1 MECYRSWTRPVPIA
15 LAVAQL
21 GIGTNTIRC
30 AEPRNGY
37 KTFRGEPTDSGRG
50 LPLRGIVTM
59 QTQRER
65 FGLVPWIVSIV
76 SIAAIGFGVFRKA
89 VAFSETNGAADG
101 APVVLE
107 LFPSEGCSS
116 CPPADALI
124 SELGASSKS
133 VIPLAYHVDYWNH
146 LGWADPFSSRQW
158 SERQSDYAR
167 AMNLDGEY
175 TPQMV
180 ISGAWQCG
188 GSDAGSIE
196 RAVSAAHATSPR
208 GRISI
213 QTSLAAA
220 GSRKLQVK
228 VNAQLLSSAG
238 PGRLVVMLAI
248 YENGLVSKIGAGEN
262 GGREINY
269 DYTVRKLLPAFELD
283 ATQPGSFVQE
293 MTIDLDPSW
302 SLEHLGVAA
311 FIQDPTSLRIDGA
324 SAQYPVAKN

>member
-1 MECYRSWTRPVPIA
+1 
-15 LAVAQL
+15 
-21 GIGTNTIRC
+21 
-30 AEPRNGY
+30 
-37 KTFRGEPTDSGRG
+37 
-50 LPLRGIVTM
+50 M

-76 SIAAIGFGVFRKA
+76 TIAAIGFGVFRKA

-107 LFPSEGCSS
+107 LFTSEGCSS

-196 RAVSAAHATSPR
+196 RAVAAARSALPL
-208 GRISI
+208 GRTSI
-213 QTSLAAA
+213 QTSLADH

-228 VNAQLLSSAG
+228 ITAQMLNTAG
-238 PGRLVVMLAI
+238 TGPHVVMLAL

-262 GGREINY
+262 GGREIAY

-283 ATQPGSFVQE
+283 GAKGASASKE
-293 MTIDLDPSW
+293 LNIELDDSW
-302 SLEHLGVAA
+302 SLAHLGVAA
-311 FIQDPTSLRIDGA
+311 FIQDSTSLKIEGA
-324 SAQYPVAKN
+324 TSKYPIAKN

>member
-1 MECYRSWTRPVPIA
+1 
-15 LAVAQL
+15 
-21 GIGTNTIRC
+21 
-30 AEPRNGY
+30 
-37 KTFRGEPTDSGRG
+37 
-50 LPLRGIVTM
+50 
-59 QTQRER
+59 
-65 FGLVPWIVSIV
+65 
-76 SIAAIGFGVFRKA
+76 
-89 VAFSETNGAADG
+89 
-101 APVVLE
+101 
-107 LFPSEGCSS
+107 
-116 CPPADALI
+116 
-124 SELGASSKS
+124 
-133 VIPLAYHVDYWNH
+133 
-146 LGWADPFSSRQW
+146 
-158 SERQSDYAR
+158 
-167 AMNLDGEY
+167 MNLDGEY

-293 MTIDLDPSW
+293 MTIDLDRSW
-302 SLEHLGVAA
+302 SLDHLGVAA
-311 FIQDPTSLRIDGA
+311 FIQDPTSLRIEGA
-324 SAQYPVAKN
+324 SSEYPIAKN

>member
-1 MECYRSWTRPVPIA
+1 
-15 LAVAQL
+15 
-21 GIGTNTIRC
+21 
-30 AEPRNGY
+30 
-37 KTFRGEPTDSGRG
+37 
-50 LPLRGIVTM
+50 M

-65 FGLVPWIVSIV
+65 FGLVPWIVGIV
-76 SIAAIGFGVFRKA
+76 TVAAIGFGFFRKA
-89 VAFSETNGAADG
+89 VAFSETNGASDG

-107 LFPSEGCSS
+107 LFTSEGCSS

-124 SELGASSKS
+124 SELGSSTKS

-196 RAVSAAHATSPR
+196 RAVAAARSQPAL
-208 GRISI
+208 GRTSI

-228 VNAQLLSSAG
+228 VNAQLLTAG

-248 YENGLVSKIGAGEN
+248 YESGLVSKIGAGEN
-262 GGREINY
+262 GGREITY
-269 DYTVRKLLPAFELD
+269 DYTVRKLLPAFEMD
-283 ATQPGSFVQE
+283 AAQPGSFVQE
-293 MTIDLDPSW
+293 MTIDLDRSW
-302 SLEHLGVAA
+302 SVDHLGVAA
-311 FIQDPTSLRIDGA
+311 FIQDPTSLKIEGA
-324 SAQYPVAKN
+324 SSEYPIAKN

>member
-1 MECYRSWTRPVPIA
+1 
-15 LAVAQL
+15 
-21 GIGTNTIRC
+21 
-30 AEPRNGY
+30 
-37 KTFRGEPTDSGRG
+37 
-50 LPLRGIVTM
+50 M

-76 SIAAIGFGVFRKA
+76 TIAAIGFGVFRKA

-107 LFPSEGCSS
+107 LFTSEGCSS

-146 LGWADPFSSRQW
+146 LGWSDPFSSRQW

-196 RAVSAAHATSPR
+196 RAVAAARSALPL
-208 GRISI
+208 GRTSI
-213 QTSLAAA
+213 QTSLADH
-220 GSRKLQVK
+220 GSRKLRVK
-228 VNAQLLSSAG
+228 VTAQMLNIAG
-238 PGRLVVMLAI
+238 TGPHVVMLAI

-262 GGREINY
+262 GGREITY

-283 ATQPGSFVQE
+283 GPKGASASKE
-293 MTIDLDPSW
+293 LNIELDDSW
-302 SLEHLGVAA
+302 SLAHLGVAA
-311 FIQDPTSLRIDGA
+311 FIQDSTSLKIEGA
-324 SAQYPVAKN
+324 TSKYPIAKN

>member
-1 MECYRSWTRPVPIA
+1 MLSNASADRTSLQPRDRQRVLRLRGTVTMRS
-15 LAVAQL
+15 
-21 GIGTNTIRC
+21 
-30 AEPRNGY
+30 
-37 KTFRGEPTDSGRG
+37 FRG
-50 LPLRGIVTM
+50 
-59 QTQRER
+59 R
-65 FGLVPWIVSIV
+65 FGLVPWIVSV
-76 SIAAIGFGVFRKA
+76 ATVAAIGFGLFHKA
-89 VAFSETNGAADG
+89 IAFSETNGAADG

-107 LFPSEGCSS
+107 LFTSEGCSS
-116 CPPADALI
+116 CPPADELI

-180 ISGAWQCG
+180 ISGASQCG

-196 RAVSAAHATSPR
+196 RAVAAARSEPAL
-208 GRISI
+208 GRTRI
-213 QTSLAAA
+213 QTSLGAA

-228 VNAQLLSSAG
+228 VNAQLLTAG

-262 GGREINY
+262 GGREITY

-283 ATQPGSFVQE
+283 ATQRGSFVQE

-302 SLEHLGVAA
+302 SLNPLGVGCVVPG
-311 FIQDPTSLRIDGA
+311 PTSLRIEGA
-324 SAQYPVAKN
+324 SAE

>member
-1 MECYRSWTRPVPIA
+1 MECYQSWTQRPVAIVPRHLRNWASA
-15 LAVAQL
+15 L
-21 GIGTNTIRC
+21 NTVRC

-76 SIAAIGFGVFRKA
+76 TIAAIGFGVFRKA

-107 LFPSEGCSS
+107 LFTSEGCSS

-124 SELGASSKS
+124 SDLGASSKS

-146 LGWADPFSSRQW
+146 LGWADPLSSRQC
-158 SERQSDYAR
+158 SERQTTYPR
-167 AMNLDGEY
+167 PMNLDGEY

-188 GSDAGSIE
+188 GSDAGTIE
-196 RAVSAAHATSPR
+196 RAVAAARSQPAL
-208 GRISI
+208 GRTSI

-228 VNAQLLSSAG
+228 VNAQLLTAG
-238 PGRLVVMLAI
+238 RGRLVVMLGI
-248 YENGLVSKIGAGEN
+248 YSSGLVSNIA
-262 GGREINY
+262 
-269 DYTVRKLLPAFELD
+269 P
-283 ATQPGSFVQE
+283 
-293 MTIDLDPSW
+293 
-302 SLEHLGVAA
+302 
-311 FIQDPTSLRIDGA
+311 
-324 SAQYPVAKN
+324 

>member
-1 MECYRSWTRPVPIA
+1 
-15 LAVAQL
+15 
-21 GIGTNTIRC
+21 
-30 AEPRNGY
+30 
-37 KTFRGEPTDSGRG
+37 
-50 LPLRGIVTM
+50 M

-65 FGLVPWIVSIV
+65 FGLVPWIVGIV
-76 SIAAIGFGVFRKA
+76 IVAAIGFGFFRKA
-89 VAFSETNGAADG
+89 VAFSETNGASDG
-101 APVVLE
+101 APIVLE
-107 LFPSEGCSS
+107 LFTSEGCSS

-124 SELGASSKS
+124 TDLGSSTKS

-196 RAVSAAHATSPR
+196 RAVAAARSQPAL
-208 GRISI
+208 GRTSI

-228 VNAQLLSSAG
+228 VNAQLLTAAG

-248 YENGLVSKIGAGEN
+248 YESGLVSKIGAGEN
-262 GGREINY
+262 GGREITY

-283 ATQPGSFVQE
+283 AAHPGSFVQE

-302 SLEHLGVAA
+302 SVDHLGVAA
-311 FIQDPTSLRIDGA
+311 FIQDPTSLRIEGA
-324 SAQYPVAKN
+324 SSEYPIARD